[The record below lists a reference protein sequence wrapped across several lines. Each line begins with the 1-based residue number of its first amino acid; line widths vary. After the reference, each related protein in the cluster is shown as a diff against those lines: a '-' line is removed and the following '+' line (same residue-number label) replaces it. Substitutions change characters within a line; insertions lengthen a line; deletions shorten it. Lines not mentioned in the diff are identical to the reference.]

1 MFKFSTRRNL
11 IYITLLVLFSS
22 VRKIISIIISS
33 VFNFSNSNI
42 FTLLMFS
49 GELFAGIISY
59 RYQISSIKKE
69 EKNPIKNQIIPK
81 SETKAVQIDNN
92 FKIYCMMF
100 MSAFYDFTEFSVVVN
115 YISKFSYV
123 YGSLDTRMSGLL
135 IIFSA
140 LMYYYVLK
148 FPIFRHHFFS
158 LLTIGISIIGVLIVE
173 IIVQIN
179 NNFCYANE
187 FIFSLFLT
195 IV

>member
-33 VFNFSNSNI
+33 VFNFSNSNL

-81 SETKAVQIDNN
+81 SETKAVQIANN
-92 FKIYCMMF
+92 FKI
-100 MSAFYDFTEFSVVVN
+100 
-115 YISKFSYV
+115 
-123 YGSLDTRMSGLL
+123 
-135 IIFSA
+135 
-140 LMYYYVLK
+140 
-148 FPIFRHHFFS
+148 
-158 LLTIGISIIGVLIVE
+158 
-173 IIVQIN
+173 
-179 NNFCYANE
+179 
-187 FIFSLFLT
+187 
-195 IV
+195 